1 MADIKDEHRE
11 RIAKVMARAGVAS
24 RREAEAMI
32 AEGRVSV
39 NSGTVRTP
47 AVLVGPRD
55 RIAVDGVEIGP
66 RERTRLWLYHKPA
79 GLVTTAHDPEGR
91 PIVFDN
97 LPPGLPRVVSIGRLD
112 INTEGLLL
120 LTNDGGLARVV
131 ALPETGWL
139 RRYRVRAFG
148 EVTAGVLKPLM
159 RGITLDG
166 MHYGPI
172 EAAIEREQG
181 DNVWLTIGL
190 REGKNREV
198 KRVLEHLGL
207 KVNRLIRVSFGP
219 FQLGDLAEG
228 TVEEVRT
235 RVLRDQ
241 LGPELARRAGV
252 DFDAP
257 VDRDERRAPRGSS
270 PRPRFARDDRK
281 ASAPAQARGE
291 GPHGRAFAWR
301 DMEADAMRPRGSKRP
316 RRGEDPRA
324 ARGASAERAHQ
335 RAGRVNDPKGRG
347 VLVERVVAAPREKEY
362 RRSEKDSRRYRQL
375 DLSPQGRVARR
386 TSGAP
391 GGVAGVRANATPSGR
406 AFARPLPP
414 EGENRR
420 SKHQRPKYDES
431 TREQSKRPR
440 WEKGAKRGDNKR
452 FVGKGRREDAPR
464 DHRGERP
471 SGERKPWQRRDSD
484 RPPPNRPHREGGRPR
499 SDRPRPDRPRG
510 PRR

>member
-47 AVLVGPRD
+47 AVLVGLRD

-91 PIVFDN
+91 PTVFDN

-198 KRVLEHLGL
+198 RNVLQSLGL
-207 KVNRLIRVSFGP
+207 AVNRLIRISFGP
-219 FQLGDLAEG
+219 FQLLDLEPG
-228 TVEEVRT
+228 TVEPVKR
-235 RVLRDQ
+235 RVLREQ
-241 LGPELARRAGV
+241 MGPRVAAELGLT
-252 DFDAP
+252 
-257 VDRDERRAPRGSS
+257 DEEDEPHPGTKAPRK
-270 PRPRFARDDRK
+270 RK
-281 ASAPAQARGE
+281 GWA
-291 GPHGRAFAWR
+291 
-301 DMEADAMRPRGSKRP
+301 
-316 RRGEDPRA
+316 
-324 ARGASAERAHQ
+324 
-335 RAGRVNDPKGRG
+335 
-347 VLVERVVAAPREKEY
+347 
-362 RRSEKDSRRYRQL
+362 
-375 DLSPQGRVARR
+375 
-386 TSGAP
+386 
-391 GGVAGVRANATPSGR
+391 
-406 AFARPLPP
+406 
-414 EGENRR
+414 
-420 SKHQRPKYDES
+420 
-431 TREQSKRPR
+431 
-440 WEKGAKRGDNKR
+440 
-452 FVGKGRREDAPR
+452 
-464 DHRGERP
+464 
-471 SGERKPWQRRDSD
+471 
-484 RPPPNRPHREGGRPR
+484 
-499 SDRPRPDRPRG
+499 
-510 PRR
+510 